1 MAEEFVILLVEDNP
15 GDVRLTELALDE
27 SKLSHKLYTVSDG
40 KEAMAFLKQIQ
51 PYEQMPQPDMILLDL
66 NLPGKSGIETLRE
79 IKSHPVF
86 SRIPV
91 IILSMSQ
98 DESDIL
104 ESYDLYANGYIIKP
118 VDHKQ
123 FFETI
128 KNIKEFWFSVVKL
141 PTRIRR
147 Y

>member
-1 MAEEFVILLVEDNP
+1 MAEEFTILLVEDNP
-15 GDVRLTELALDE
+15 GDANLTELALNE

-40 KEAMAFLKQIQ
+40 EGAIAFLKRKH
-51 PYEQMPQPDMILLDL
+51 PYEQAPLPDMILLDL
-66 NLPGKSGIETLRE
+66 NLPGKSGIETLAE
-79 IKSHPVF
+79 IKTDPVL
-86 SRIPV
+86 SRIP
-91 IILSMSQ
+91 ILVLSVSQ
-98 DESDIL
+98 EERDIL
-104 ESYDLYANGYIIKP
+104 ESYNLYANGYIIKP